1 MFIVHTK
8 QSYGAS
14 GSIENKV
21 KLQKLLFPSGIVI
34 EPVKRQYRTSKVNS
48 VFSLILSI
56 SRDNSI
62 KTHVFQYLHFY
73 LILTPNF
80 VVLQKR
86 GTFFL

>member
-48 VFSLILSI
+48 VFSLISSI
-56 SRDNSI
+56 AKDNRRETKNASTE
-62 KTHVFQYLHFY
+62 KDDASWLVAGAGLE
-73 LILTPNF
+73 PA
-80 VVLQKR
+80 
-86 GTFFL
+86 TFGL